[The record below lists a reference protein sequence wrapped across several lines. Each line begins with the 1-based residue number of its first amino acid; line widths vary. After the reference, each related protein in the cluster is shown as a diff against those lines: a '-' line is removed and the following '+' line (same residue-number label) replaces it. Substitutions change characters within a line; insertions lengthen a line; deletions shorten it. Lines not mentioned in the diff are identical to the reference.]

1 MTLLGNKKFEVAAS
15 SGSGLDEFQVAYF
28 TASCDD
34 SATNKRY
41 AESLKLDYPILSDPG
56 KQVAEAYGVVHGSRQ
71 VPERWTFYVGTD
83 GKLTFIDKKVS
94 AKTHGS
100 DVSKKLTELGVP
112 KK

>member
-1 MTLLGNKKFEVAAS
+1 MDK
-15 SGSGLDEFQVAYF
+15 FQVAYF

-34 SATNKRY
+34 PATNKKF

-56 KQVAEAYGVVHGSRQ
+56 KKVAEAYGVVHDLRQ
-71 VPERWTFYVGTD
+71 FPERWTFYID
-83 GKLTFIDKKVS
+83 ANGKLAFIDTKVS

-100 DVSKKLTELGVP
+100 DVAKKLVELGVP